1 MFRRIHLTNADRR
14 DADVA
19 MAYAPHEQAPRLGLR
34 QRPVSFRRYVAATD
48 QGTHDALLTRFGE
61 GVAQALIDGDP
72 EIDLDVV
79 GRTIDQTST
88 VYLSTQGDVLHAA
101 PHVIEAILGPD
112 GVERERRPTVD
123 VPANVHEDL
132 PLRWTGRKI
141 KLGELARGYT
151 FRRTIQI
158 FHIDGLTF
166 DYLRSIARA
175 LDDEQVGV
183 LLGAGPKGAEPLIF
197 ESNGRPYRGFLTGR
211 IDPGNPARYRL
222 LLHLSDMELKRPPA
236 LTRPTKDGHS

>member
-34 QRPVSFRRYVAATD
+34 QRPVSFRRYVTATD
-48 QGTHDALLTRFGE
+48 RTTYNGLLTRFGE
-61 GVAQALIDGDP
+61 GLAQALVDGDP
-72 EIDLDVV
+72 EIDLDLV
-79 GRTIDQTST
+79 GRTIDQTSA
-88 VYLSTQGDVLHAA
+88 VYLSTQGEVLHAA
-101 PHVIEAILGPD
+101 PHVIEAIFGPD

-132 PLRWTGRKI
+132 PLRWSGRKI

-158 FHIDGLTF
+158 FHIDGLTY

-175 LDDEQVGV
+175 LDEEQVGV

-197 ESNGRPYRGFLTGR
+197 EANGRPYRGFLTGR
-211 IDPGNPARYRL
+211 IDPEKPARYRL
-222 LLHLSDMELKRPPA
+222 LLHLSDMELKRPTP
-236 LTRPTKDGHS
+236 LTRPTKDGRS